1 MGTGRRFRLI
11 LIKPSHYDNDGY
23 VIRWWRGGLPSNS
36 LACIYGIAL
45 ECRERQVLGAD
56 FDIDIEAIDET
67 NWKVSIGAL
76 ARSIR
81 ESDAGMVMLVGV
93 QSNQFPR
100 SIDIAKQFRGRGI
113 QVAIGGFH
121 VSGTLSMLP
130 ERDPAVQEMMDLGVS
145 VFAGEAEGRL
155 EGLLQDAAAGKLQP
169 VYDFLSDLPHL
180 EGRPLP
186 IIPRRQIERVTG
198 HTTSFDAGRGCPFQC
213 SFCTIINVQGR
224 KSRRRTPDDIEAVIR
239 GNVAQGIHAFFI
251 TDDNFARN
259 KDWEA
264 LLDRII
270 ELREKEGLRLSFTIQ
285 VDTLCHK
292 LPNFI
297 EKCAKAGVRRC
308 FIGLENINPDSLL
321 GAKKR
326 QNKITDYREMMLA
339 WKQAKIITVG
349 GYILGFPNDTPESI
363 VHDIKIIQHE
373 LPIDML
379 EFFFLTPLPGSEDH
393 KTLHA
398 KGVVMDPD
406 LNKYDLDHVTVAH
419 SKMSKAEWERAY
431 QLAWDTYY
439 SWEHIETIMRRAAAT
454 GNSVGR
460 IKTYVL
466 YFKGYHPI
474 ERVHPLE
481 GGLLRL
487 KSRHERRPNW
497 PVEPAWLFYP
507 RYFAETAMKAV
518 RWATL
523 AIRLER
529 LARKVTN
536 DPQRHEYMDQALTP
550 LVNEIESLELYQTRS
565 SQAFLNQRRQ
575 IEDAQKPKVATIHHG
590 L

>member
-1 MGTGRRFRLI
+1 MVMKMNKSFRLV
-11 LIKPSHYDNDGY
+11 LIKPSHYDDDGY

-36 LACIYGIAL
+36 LACLYGIAL
-45 ECRERQVLGAD
+45 ECRGRQVLGAD

-67 NWKVSIGAL
+67 NWKVRVEDL
-76 ARSIR
+76 TRSIKAA
-81 ESDAGMVMLVGV
+81 DAGIVMLVGV

-100 SIDIAKQFRGRGI
+100 SLDIAKQFLSRGI

-121 VSGTLSMLP
+121 VSGTLAMLP
-130 ERDPAVQEMMDLGVS
+130 ERDPGVQEMMDLGVTI
-145 VFAGEAEGRL
+145 FAGEAEGRL
-155 EGLLQDAAAGKLQP
+155 EGLLQDMVAGKLQP
-169 VYDFLSDLPHL
+169 LYNFVGDLPHL
-180 EGRPLP
+180 EGQPLP
-186 IIPRRQIERVTG
+186 IIPRKQIERVTG

-224 KSRRRTPDDIEAVIR
+224 KSRRRTADDIEAVIR
-239 GNVAQGIHAFFI
+239 GNVAQGIYSFFI

-270 ELREKEGLRLSFTIQ
+270 ELREKEGWGLGFTIQ

-326 QNKITDYREMMLA
+326 QNKITDYREMILA
-339 WKQAKIITVG
+339 WKQAKIMTVG
-349 GYILGFPNDTPESI
+349 GYILGFPNDTPASI
-363 VHDIKIIQHE
+363 VRDIKIIQDE
-373 LPIDML
+373 LAIDIL

-393 KTLHA
+393 KTLYT
-398 KGVVMDPD
+398 KGVAMDPD
-406 LNKYDLDHVTVAH
+406 LNRYDLDHVTVAH
-419 SKMSKAEWERAY
+419 SNMSKAEWERAY
-431 QLAWDTYY
+431 KLAWNNYY

-454 GNSVGR
+454 GNNVGK
-460 IKTYVL
+460 IKTYAL

-474 ERVHPLE
+474 EHVHPLE
-481 GGLLRL
+481 GGVLRL
-487 KSRHERRPNW
+487 KSRHERRPHL
-497 PVEPAWLFYP
+497 PVEPASLFYP
-507 RYFAETAMKAV
+507 RYFAETAVKAV

-529 LARKVTN
+529 LARKVKN
-536 DPQRHEYMDQALTP
+536 DPQRLEYMDQALTP
-550 LVNEIESLELYQTRS
+550 LVNEVENLELYKTRS
-565 SQAFLNQRRQ
+565 SQAFLDQRRH
-575 IEDAQKPKVATIHHG
+575 IEEAQKPKVVAR
-590 L
+590 

>member
-1 MGTGRRFRLI
+1 MLMKTNKSFRLV

-36 LACIYGIAL
+36 LACLYGIAL
-45 ECRERQVLGAD
+45 ECRERQVLSAD

-67 NWKVSIGAL
+67 NWKVRVEDL
-76 ARSIR
+76 TRSIKAA
-81 ESDAGMVMLVGV
+81 DAGMVMLVGV

-100 SIDIAKQFRGRGI
+100 SLDIAKQFRGRGI

-130 ERDPAVQEMMDLGVS
+130 ERDPGVQEMMDLGVS

-155 EGLLQDAAAGKLQP
+155 EGLLQDAVAGRLQP
-169 VYDFLSDLPHL
+169 LYNFLGDLPHL
-180 EGRPLP
+180 EGQPLP
-186 IIPRRQIERVTG
+186 IIPRQQIERVTG

-224 KSRRRTPDDIEAVIR
+224 KSRRRTADDIEAVIR
-239 GNVAQGIHAFFI
+239 GNVAQGIYGFFI

-270 ELREKEGLRLSFTIQ
+270 ELREREGWGLSFTIQ

-339 WKQAKIITVG
+339 WKQAKIMTVG
-349 GYILGFPNDTPESI
+349 GYILGFPNDTPASI
-363 VHDIKIIQHE
+363 VRDIRIIQDE

-393 KTLHA
+393 KTLYT
-398 KGVVMDPD
+398 KGVAMDPD

-419 SKMSKAEWERAY
+419 SNMSKAEWERAY
-431 QLAWDTYY
+431 RLAWDTFF
-439 SWEHIETIMRRAAAT
+439 SWEHVETIMRRAAAT
-454 GNSVGR
+454 GNNVGK
-460 IKTYVL
+460 IKTYAL

-474 ERVHPLE
+474 EHVHPLE
-481 GGLLRL
+481 GGALRL
-487 KSRHERRPNW
+487 KSRHERRPHL

-507 RYFAETAMKAV
+507 RYFAETAVKAV

-529 LARKVTN
+529 LARKVKN
-536 DPQRHEYMDQALTP
+536 DPQRLEYLDQALMP
-550 LVNEIESLELYQTRS
+550 VVNEVENLELYKTRS
-565 SQAFLNQRRQ
+565 SQAFLEQRRH
-575 IEDAQKPKVATIHHG
+575 IEEAQKPKVVAR
-590 L
+590 